1 MNYNVFEMLKNGSN
15 PQQVVMT
22 MLQGPL
28 ANTPMG
34 AGKQIRFFRN
44 ISLTGP
50 KWTPLLQIP

>member
-1 MNYNVFEMLKNGSN
+1 MNYNIFEMLKNGSN

-34 AGKQIRFFRN
+34 SNLLRLIQENNGAEIERIARN
-44 ISLTGP
+44 MVAS
-50 KWTPLLQIP
+50 